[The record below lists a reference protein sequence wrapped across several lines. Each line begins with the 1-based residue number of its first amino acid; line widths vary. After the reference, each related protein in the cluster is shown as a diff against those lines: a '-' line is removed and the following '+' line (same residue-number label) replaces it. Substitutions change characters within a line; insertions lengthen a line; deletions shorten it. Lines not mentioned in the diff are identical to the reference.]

1 MAARLLISDANI
13 IIDMNTGG
21 LLRLMFRFDVTF
33 AVPDV
38 LYEEELRSDHPELL
52 RLGLKLLELRG
63 DTVAYAGR
71 LVEKYRSLGASIND
85 LVALALASQEK
96 CPLLTGDGR
105 LRTAGQTEGIDVHG
119 TLWLIEEMVKA
130 GTITV
135 KQAEAGYA
143 KMREAGR
150 RLPWDEVDRQLR
162 SFKR

>member
-21 LLRLMFRFDVTF
+21 LLRLMFRFDATF

-38 LYEEELRSDHPELL
+38 LYEEELRTDHPELP
-52 RLGLKLLELRG
+52 RLGLKRLELSE

-71 LVEKYRSLGASIND
+71 LIEKYRGLGASIND
-85 LVALALASQEK
+85 LLSLALAQQEK

-105 LRTAGQTEGIDVHG
+105 LRTAGQTEGMNVHG
-119 TLWLIEEMVKA
+119 TLWLIEQMIKA
-130 GTITV
+130 RTITV
-135 KQAEAGYA
+135 RQAEAAYA

-150 RLPWDEVDRQLR
+150 RLPWDEVDHQIR

>member
-1 MAARLLISDANI
+1 MAVRLLISDANI

-21 LLRLMFRFDVTF
+21 LLRLMFRFDATF

-38 LYEEELRSDHPELL
+38 LFEEELRTDHPELL
-52 RLGLKLLELRG
+52 SLGLKRLELSE
-63 DTVAYAGR
+63 DTVVYAGR

-85 LVALALASQEK
+85 LLALALAGQEK

-105 LRTAGQTEGIDVHG
+105 LRTAGQTEGIEVHG
-119 TLWLIEEMVKA
+119 TLWLIEQMVKA
-130 GTITV
+130 RTITV
-135 KQAEAGYA
+135 RQAVAGYA

-162 SFKR
+162 ALR

>member
-21 LLRLMFRFDVTF
+21 LLRLMFRFDATF

-38 LYEEELRSDHPELL
+38 LYEEELRIDHPELP
-52 RLGLKLLELRG
+52 RLGLKRLELSE
-63 DTVAYAGR
+63 DTVVYAGR
-71 LVEKYRSLGASIND
+71 LVEKYRGLGASIND
-85 LVALALASQEK
+85 LLALALARQEE

-119 TLWLIEEMVKA
+119 TLWLIEQLVKA
-130 GTITV
+130 RTITV
-135 KQAEAGYA
+135 RQAEAAYA

-150 RLPWDEVDRQLR
+150 RLPWNEVDHQIR